1 MAVTETVTLTND
13 AGTTYATVGEAKA
26 ALENANPHILDTYK
40 AMEDL
45 ANSLGRNTIYKI
57 QTDTPNKE
65 IRVTANEG
73 DVLTEKDKE
82 WSVHAYDSH
91 KQELTE
97 DSTGLIVTR
106 VWTDEM
112 WAASNTTDPRN
123 SIPIIGNGWTRT
135 ATVETV
141 SDEISVINEGL

>member
-1 MAVTETVTLTND
+1 MAVTDTVTLTND

-26 ALENANPHILDTYK
+26 AFEKANPHILDTYK
-40 AMEDL
+40 AMEDI
-45 ANSLGRNTIYKI
+45 ADSLGRNTIYKL

-82 WSVHAYDSH
+82 WSAHGYESH

-97 DSTGLIVTR
+97 DSTVLIVTR
-106 VWTDEM
+106 VWTDEN
-112 WAASNTTDPRN
+112 WAHGD
-123 SIPIIGNGWTRT
+123 SIPDPTIGNGWTRT
-135 ATVETV
+135 ATVETTEDSIQTL
-141 SDEISVINEGL
+141 SDAL

>member
-1 MAVTETVTLTND
+1 MAVIDKVTLTND
-13 AGTTYATVGEAKA
+13 EGTTYATVGEAIA
-26 ALENANPHILDTYK
+26 ALEKANSHIFDTYK

-57 QTDTPNKE
+57 QTETPNKE

-73 DVLTEKDKE
+73 DEIDDWPAHTYE
-82 WSVHAYDSH
+82 SH
-91 KQELTE
+91 KHELTP
-97 DSTGLIVTR
+97 DSTGWSVTR

-112 WAASNTTDPRN
+112 WTNAQ
-123 SIPIIGNGWTRT
+123 SIPAPTIGNGWTRT

-141 SDEISVINEGL
+141 SDEISVINESL

>member
-57 QTDTPNKE
+57 Q
-65 IRVTANEG
+65 
-73 DVLTEKDKE
+73 
-82 WSVHAYDSH
+82 
-91 KQELTE
+91 
-97 DSTGLIVTR
+97 
-106 VWTDEM
+106 
-112 WAASNTTDPRN
+112 
-123 SIPIIGNGWTRT
+123 
-135 ATVETV
+135 
-141 SDEISVINEGL
+141 